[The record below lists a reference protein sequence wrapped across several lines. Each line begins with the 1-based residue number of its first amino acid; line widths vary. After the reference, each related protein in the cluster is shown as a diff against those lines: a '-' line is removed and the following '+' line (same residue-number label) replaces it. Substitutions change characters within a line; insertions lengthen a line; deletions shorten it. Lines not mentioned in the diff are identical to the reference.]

1 MRHFVVC
8 VVIISRR
15 RTVLY
20 AVASDIRAVPPSL
33 HPAEQPVGGLE
44 PTEPGFVSWKNS
56 SYTNTGT
63 QVSGED
69 SEIGKPSCKY
79 KSERTRLMLIIGG
92 KPSDVAGVVECA
104 KKLQMQSDVPGI
116 FEATVKV
123 NDVNGN

>member
-1 MRHFVVC
+1 M
-8 VVIISRR
+8 
-15 RTVLY
+15 Y

-44 PTEPGFVSWKNS
+44 PTEPGSVSWKNS

-79 KSERTRLMLIIGG
+79 KSERTTLMLIIGF
-92 KPSDVAGVVECA
+92 
-104 KKLQMQSDVPGI
+104 I
-116 FEATVKV
+116 TVKCRSYAVV
-123 NDVNGN
+123 NRLT